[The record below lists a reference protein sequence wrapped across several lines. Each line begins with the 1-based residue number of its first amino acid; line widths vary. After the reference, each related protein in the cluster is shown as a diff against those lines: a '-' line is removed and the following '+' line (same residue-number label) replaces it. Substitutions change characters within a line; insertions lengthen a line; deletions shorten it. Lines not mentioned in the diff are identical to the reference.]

1 MVDFP
6 WPDRS
11 LSPNARKHWSVVA
24 KRKRAQKED
33 WHVLARSGKM
43 PIGNRLSITFHP
55 PDKKPRDLD
64 NMLASIKAGLDGL
77 AAYMG
82 IDDRLF
88 EISITRGAPTK
99 GGLVRVEILSEAGGT

>member
-6 WPDRS
+6 WPDRA
-11 LSPNARKHWSVVA
+11 LSPNAREHWSFVS

-33 WHVLARSGKM
+33 WHVLARAGKM
-43 PIGNRLSITFHP
+43 PVGKRLSITFCP
-55 PDKKPRDLD
+55 PDKRPRDLD

-77 AAYMG
+77 AAYMM

-88 EISITRGAPTK
+88 ELSITRGEPTK
-99 GGLVRVEILSEAGGT
+99 GGLVRVEILASAAGT

>member
-1 MVDFP
+1 MTVFP

-24 KRKRAQKED
+24 KRRRVQNAE
-33 WHVLARSGKM
+33 WHVLAEADNM
-43 PIGNRLSITFHP
+43 PIGKHLSITFHP
-55 PDKKPRDLD
+55 PDKRPRDLD

-88 EISITRGAPTK
+88 EISITRGSPIK
-99 GGLVRVEILSEAGGT
+99 GGCVRVEILIGTN